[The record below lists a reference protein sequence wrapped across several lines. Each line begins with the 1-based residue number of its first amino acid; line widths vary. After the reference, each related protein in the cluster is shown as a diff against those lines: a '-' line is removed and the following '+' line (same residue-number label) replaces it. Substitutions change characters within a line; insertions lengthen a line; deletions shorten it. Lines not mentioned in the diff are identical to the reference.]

1 MDDVTFIRNLR
12 KYGVDPTL
20 FDMQHVFKLI
30 RDGDLRHVDEP
41 PASVTALPVVYD
53 GMVQR

>member
-41 PASVTALPVVYD
+41 PAAASPIVAVFD